1 MRALAVVLAS
11 SLIASGCAVNS
22 YKIPPDELARLA
34 RVPPEARGEHV
45 RVVQEILASEVP
57 AAPPVTRE
65 TEVVIA
71 PQFDVAVGVH
81 GPHAGFAGGGFG
93 RAVTGGKI
101 GGLGKDSKAAAV
113 AFLFAAATAMVT
125 AAVVEGSRFDGWA
138 RLHPMHPVHLIG
150 HDGSYTV
157 VPLAWLDPSAVA
169 WTDTA
174 VVRPTEGPWLELER
188 APLSRQGLAYGLYGG
203 TGSLRSAAGDL
214 AMGPAWTVQLGYFTT
229 QQLGVFASVFFGWRN
244 NQFDATLFETRYTA
258 ELQYLPLQLGIL
270 HGGLYGGAGLA
281 YRFEDAVP
289 LRGGGIAAGNES
301 TLALTGGAML
311 QLDINTRVALTA
323 RLGLAQAHGEQ
334 MHDAIFGV
342 SVY

>member
-34 RVPPEARGEHV
+34 RLPPEARGEHV
-45 RVVQEILASEVP
+45 RVVQEIVASEVP

-71 PQFDVAVGVH
+71 PQLDVAVGVH
-81 GPHAGFAGGGFG
+81 GPRAGFGGGFG
-93 RAVTGGKI
+93 RAVNGKF
-101 GGLGKDSKAAAV
+101 GGLGKDSKSAAV
-113 AFLFAAATAMVT
+113 SFLFAAATAMVT
-125 AAVVEGSRFDGWA
+125 AAVIEGSRFDGWA
-138 RLHPMHPVHLIG
+138 QLHPMHPVHLIG

-169 WTDTA
+169 WADTA
-174 VVRPTEGPWLELER
+174 VVRPAEGPWRELER

-203 TGSLRSAAGDL
+203 TGSLRSADGSL

-229 QQLGVFASVFFGWRN
+229 QQLGVFASAFFGWRD
-244 NQFDATLFETRYTA
+244 NQLGATLFETRYTA

-281 YRFEDAVP
+281 YRFEDAFP
-289 LRGGGIAAGNES
+289 LRDGTIAAGNES
-301 TLALTGGAML
+301 TLALTGGAMF

-334 MHDAIFGV
+334 MHDAIIGV

>member
-45 RVVQEILASEVP
+45 RVVQEIVASEVP

-65 TEVVIA
+65 TQVVIA

-81 GPHAGFAGGGFG
+81 GPRAGFGGGGFG
-93 RAVTGGKI
+93 RAVNGGKI
-101 GGLGKDSKAAAV
+101 GGLAKDSKSAAV
-113 AFLFAAATAMVT
+113 AFLFAAAAGMVT
-125 AAVVEGSRFDGWA
+125 AVVIEGSRFDGWA
-138 RLHPMHPVHLIG
+138 QLHPMHPVHLIG

-174 VVRPTEGPWLELER
+174 VVRPTEGPWRELER

-203 TGSLRSAAGDL
+203 LGSLRSADGSL
-214 AMGPAWTVQLGYFTT
+214 AMGPAWTVQLGYFAT
-229 QQLGVFASVFFGWRN
+229 QQIGVFASAFFGWRS
-244 NQFDATLFETRYTA
+244 QFDATLFETRYTA

-270 HGGLYGGAGLA
+270 HGGLYGGAGVA
-281 YRFEDAVP
+281 YRYEDALALPNGQIV
-289 LRGGGIAAGNES
+289 AGNDS
-301 TLALTGGAML
+301 TLALTGGAMF

-334 MHDAIFGV
+334 MHDAIIGV

>member
-1 MRALAVVLAS
+1 MRALAVVLAG
-11 SLIASGCAVNS
+11 SLIAGCAVNS
-22 YKIPPDELARLA
+22 YKIPPAELARLA

-45 RVVQEILASEVP
+45 RVVQEIVASDVP

-65 TEVVIA
+65 TQVVIA
-71 PQFDVAVGVH
+71 PQFEVAVGVH
-81 GPHAGFAGGGFG
+81 GPRAGFGGGFG
-93 RAVTGGKI
+93 RVLQGGKI
-101 GGLGKDSKAAAV
+101 GGLGNDSKGAAV
-113 AFLFAAATAMVT
+113 AVVFAAATAMVT
-125 AAVVEGSRFDGWA
+125 AAVIEGSRFDGWA

-157 VPLAWLDPSAVA
+157 VPLAWLDPGAVA
-169 WTDTA
+169 WADTA

-188 APLSRQGLAYGLYGG
+188 APLSRPGLAYGLYGG

-229 QQLGVFASVFFGWRN
+229 QQLGVFASVFFGWRSN
-244 NQFDATLFETRYTA
+244 RLDATLFESRYTA
-258 ELQYLPLQLGIL
+258 EVQYLPLQLGIL
-270 HGGLYGGAGLA
+270 HGGLFGGAGVA
-281 YRFEDAVP
+281 YRFEDAIP
-289 LRGGGIAAGNES
+289 LSDGRIAAGNEA
-301 TLALTGGAML
+301 TLALTGGAMF

>member
-1 MRALAVVLAS
+1 MRVLAVVIAG
-11 SLIASGCAVNS
+11 SLIASGCAAHS
-22 YKIPPDELARLA
+22 FKIPPDELARLA
-34 RVPPEARGEHV
+34 RVPPEARGERV
-45 RVVQEILASEVP
+45 RVVQEIIASEVP

-65 TEVVIA
+65 TQVVIV

-81 GPHAGFAGGGFG
+81 GPRAGFGGSGLGGGL
-93 RAVTGGKI
+93 RGGKL
-101 GGLGKDSKAAAV
+101 GGLGNDSKAAAV

-125 AAVVEGSRFDGWA
+125 AVVIEGSRFDGWA
-138 RLHPMHPVHLIG
+138 QLHPMHPIHLIG

-157 VPLAWLDPSAVA
+157 VPLAWLDPGAVA
-169 WTDTA
+169 WADTA
-174 VVRPTEGPWLELER
+174 IVRPNEGPWLELDR

-214 AMGPAWTVQLGYFTT
+214 AMGPAWTVQLGYFAT
-229 QQLGVFASVFFGWRN
+229 QQIGVMASVFFGWRD
-244 NQFDATLFETRYTA
+244 NQLGATLFETRYTA
-258 ELQYLPLQLGIL
+258 ELQYLPLQIGIL
-270 HGGLYGGAGLA
+270 HGGLYGGAGVA
-281 YRFEDAVP
+281 YRFEDAIP
-289 LRGGGIAAGNES
+289 LQGGRIAAGNES
-301 TLALTGGAML
+301 TLALTGGAMF

>member
-1 MRALAVVLAS
+1 MRALAVVFAS

-45 RVVQEILASEVP
+45 RVVQELVASEVP

-65 TEVVIA
+65 TQVVIA

-81 GPHAGFAGGGFG
+81 GPRAGFGGGFG
-93 RAVTGGKI
+93 RGVNGKI
-101 GGLGKDSKAAAV
+101 GGLGKDGKSAAV

-125 AAVVEGSRFDGWA
+125 AAVIEGSRFDGWA
-138 RLHPMHPVHLIG
+138 QLHPMHPVHLIG

-174 VVRPTEGPWLELER
+174 VVRPAEGPWRELER
-188 APLSRQGLAYGLYGG
+188 APLSRQGLAYGLFGG
-203 TGSLRSAAGDL
+203 TGSLRSADGSL
-214 AMGPAWTVQLGYFTT
+214 AMGPAWTVQLGYFAT
-229 QQLGVFASVFFGWRN
+229 QQIGVLASAFFGWRDN
-244 NQFDATLFETRYTA
+244 RLDATLFETRYTA

-270 HGGLYGGAGLA
+270 HGGLFGGAGVA
-281 YRFEDAVP
+281 YRFEDAAALP
-289 LRGGGIAAGNES
+289 DGRIAGNDS
-301 TLALTGGAML
+301 ATLALTGGAMF
-311 QLDINTRVALTA
+311 QLDINTRLALTL

-334 MHDAIFGV
+334 MHDAIFGI

>member
-1 MRALAVVLAS
+1 MRALVVVLAS

-34 RVPPEARGEHV
+34 RVPPEARGQRV
-45 RVVQEILASEVP
+45 RVVQELVASEVP

-71 PQFDVAVGVH
+71 PQFEVAVGVR
-81 GPHAGFAGGGFG
+81 GPHAGSGGLG
-93 RAVTGGKI
+93 RGVNGGKF
-101 GGLGKDSKAAAV
+101 GGLGKDSKSAAA
-113 AFLFAAATAMVT
+113 AFLVFAATAMVT
-125 AAVVEGSRFDGWA
+125 AAVIEGSRFDGWA
-138 RLHPMHPVHLIG
+138 QLHPMHPVHLIG

-157 VPLAWLDPSAVA
+157 VPLAWLDHRAVA

-203 TGSLRSAAGDL
+203 MGSLRSADGSL
-214 AMGPAWTVQLGYFTT
+214 AMGPAWTVQLGYFAT
-229 QQLGVFASVFFGWRN
+229 QQIGVLASAFFGWRTN
-244 NQFDATLFETRYTA
+244 RFGATLFETRYTG

-270 HGGLYGGAGLA
+270 RGGLYGGAGVA
-281 YRFEDAVP
+281 YRYEDAAVLP
-289 LRGGGIAAGNES
+289 DGQIRVGNDS
-301 TLALTGGAML
+301 SLALTGGAMF

-334 MHDAIFGV
+334 MHDVIIGV